1 MESKSPGRWFSFTLS
16 ITFILS
22 LIFNLTA
29 CSEPTIS
36 EADRKLKVLSTTT
49 IVADVVQQIGG
60 DLIELE
66 VLLPIG
72 VDPHTFAPTP
82 QDLAR
87 ISSAD
92 LVFINGAGLE
102 EFMQKYL
109 DNIRED
115 VEIIEVSKGVSL
127 IQVPGDTEHVA
138 GDPHTWTDPSNVKV
152 WVENIV
158 AALEEAD
165 PENSESYRESSK
177 AYMARLD
184 ELDAWIE
191 EQVSQIPQEN
201 RKIVSDHE
209 SLAYFTERYGFT
221 QIGTVIPGT
230 STLAEPSAQDTAQLE
245 DLIRQENIPAIFVD
259 TTANPRLTERISSD
273 LGIKV
278 IPIYSGSLTD
288 PEGEAGSYLDYMR
301 YNVLAIIEALR

>member
-1 MESKSPGRWFSFTLS
+1 MECKSPDRWFNFTIL
-16 ITFILS
+16 FILATS
-22 LIFNLTA
+22 LMFILTA
-29 CSEPTIS
+29 CSKRTLS
-36 EADRKLKVLSTTT
+36 EADGKLKVLATTT
-49 IVADVVQQIGG
+49 IVADVVKQIGG
-60 DLIELE
+60 DLIDLE
-66 VLLPIG
+66 VLLPVG
-72 VDPHTFAPTP
+72 VDPHTFSPTP

-115 VEIIEVSKGVSL
+115 VKIIAVSEGVSL
-127 IQVPGDTEHVA
+127 IQVPGDPEHVA

-152 WVENIV
+152 WVENIS

-165 PENSESYRESSK
+165 PVNSESYRESAR
-177 AYMARLD
+177 AYLARLD

-201 RKIVSDHE
+201 RKMVTDHE
-209 SLAYFTERYGFT
+209 TLAYFAKRYGFT

-230 STLAEPSAQDTAQLE
+230 STLAEPSAQETAKLE
-245 DLIRQENIPAIFVD
+245 DLIRQGNIPAIFVD
-259 TTANPRLTERISSD
+259 TTANPQLTEQISSD

-278 IPIYSGSLTD
+278 IPIYSGSLTG

-301 YNVLAIIEALR
+301 YNVLAIIESLR